1 MTFVFARFSVDTL
14 SHDAAEAWAA
24 GQRQRMASADKN
36 EVVRCI
42 RVITPLNYGGSV
54 APGAETV
61 NSGISTR
68 DSGSGT
74 RDPGFGIRFEVLALG
89 GDGNPDDTASID
101 LMP

>member
-1 MTFVFARFSVDTL
+1 MTFVFARFSVDRL

-54 APGAETV
+54 APGAKTV
-61 NSGISTR
+61 NSGISAR
-68 DSGSGT
+68 DSG
-74 RDPGFGIRFEVLALG
+74 FGILTLG
-89 GDGNPDDTASID
+89 GDGNPYDTASID
-101 LMP
+101 RCLEEP